1 MKAKEGKL
9 RICIFLLIAVNGL
22 AAFLFYK
29 YGISGFHVTILVFLT
44 LLCIITAT
52 IRNKAF
58 RINAI
63 VLLSL
68 LLVSEMCLRI
78 AKKGFP
84 NYIEN
89 NSTSIFCMYQSRS
102 FGTSGRLIHGLY
114 INRPNS
120 KRTEKKVEFQYLH
133 KYNEMGLR
141 DTALFFYRN
150 KKNILLLGD
159 SYTEGVG
166 APVDSTGPRSVE
178 YHLKEMGKNYAVI
191 NAGVSGSDIVY
202 AFELLDTLFKQ
213 TQPKIV
219 LYNLHYSDI
228 DDIMFKGGDERF
240 TNGTR
245 KAFWWEYLYSFSCI
259 YRIISNRILHLNPDA
274 TTKDDFNFALEVIK
288 QKVVDFNEYCSK
300 NKAIFVLIITPGPN
314 ELYNTYHFANAFNLE
329 PTIKELDSPVNYI
342 NTQQILT
349 DEINRSNDVDKYY
362 HRLDFHLTAY
372 GYWLWGKIVASGL
385 RNIPD

>member
-1 MKAKEGKL
+1 MTAERSNL
-9 RICIFLLIAVNGL
+9 RKWIFLFLVLNGIS
-22 AAFLFYK
+22 AFLFYK
-29 YGISGFHVTILVFLT
+29 YGFSGFHVTILVFVT
-44 LLCIITAT
+44 LLCIIFNN
-52 IRNKAF
+52 IKNKVI

-63 VLLSL
+63 VVLSL
-68 LLVSEMCLRI
+68 LLVAEVSLRI
-78 AKKGFP
+78 TKKGFP

-102 FGTSGRLIHGLY
+102 FGTSDGLIY

-120 KRTEKKVEFQYLH
+120 ERIEEKVEFRYLH
-133 KYNEMGLR
+133 KYNEIGLR
-141 DTALFFYRN
+141 DTALSFYGN
-150 KKNILLLGD
+150 KKNILILGD

-166 APVDSTGPRSVE
+166 APADSTGPKSVE
-178 YHLKEMGKNYAVI
+178 YHLNAMGKHYAVV

-202 AFELLDTLFKQ
+202 AYQLLDTIFKQ

-228 DDIMFKGGDERF
+228 DDIMFRGGDERF
-240 TNGTR
+240 SNGAR

-259 YRIISNRILHLNPDA
+259 YRIISNRLLHLNPDA
-274 TTKDDFNFALEVIK
+274 TTKEDFNFALGVIK
-288 QKVVDFNEYCSK
+288 QKVIDFNEYCSK

-329 PTIKELDSPVNYI
+329 TTILELDSPVNYI
-342 NTQQILT
+342 NTQQLLT
-349 DEINRSNDVDKYY
+349 DEINRSNDIDKYY

-372 GYWLWGKIVASGL
+372 GYWLWGEIVASGL
-385 RNIPD
+385 KNVAD

>member
-1 MKAKEGKL
+1 ML
-9 RICIFLLIAVNGL
+9 YIL
-22 AAFLFYK
+22 AA
-29 YGISGFHVTILVFLT
+29 TIKSNV
-44 LLCIITAT
+44 I
-52 IRNKAF
+52 
-58 RINAI
+58 RINLI
-63 VLLSL
+63 VFLSL
-68 LLVSEMCLRI
+68 LLVSEVYLRI
-78 AKKGFP
+78 SGKGFP

-89 NSTSIFCMYQSRS
+89 NSTSLFCMYQSRS
-102 FGTSGRLIHGLY
+102 FGASGRLTNGLY

-120 KRTEKKVEFQYLH
+120 ERTEKKVEFQYRH

-141 DTALFFYRN
+141 DTALSFYRN

-178 YHLKEMGKNYAVI
+178 YHLKETGKNYTVI

-259 YRIISNRILHLNPDA
+259 YRIISNRLLHLNPD
-274 TTKDDFNFALEVIK
+274 TSTKDDFNFALEVIK

-329 PTIKELDSPVNYI
+329 TTIKELDTPVNYI

-349 DEINRSNDVDKYY
+349 DEINRSNDVDRYF

-385 RNIPD
+385 KNVPD

>member
-1 MKAKEGKL
+1 MEMEKKV
-9 RICIFLLIAVNGL
+9 RIWIFLLVVINISF
-22 AAFLFYK
+22 AFLFFR
-29 YGISGFHVTILVFLT
+29 YGISGFHVTVLVYLT
-44 LLCIITAT
+44 LLYIIAAT
-52 IRNKAF
+52 IKSNVI
-58 RINAI
+58 RINLI
-63 VLLSL
+63 VFLSL
-68 LLVSEMCLRI
+68 LLVSEVYLRI
-78 AKKGFP
+78 SKKGFP

-89 NSTSIFCMYQSRS
+89 NSTSLFCMYQSRS
-102 FGTSGRLIHGLY
+102 FGTSGRLLNGLY

-120 KRTEKKVEFQYLH
+120 ERTEKKVEFQYNH
-133 KYNEMGLR
+133 RYNEMGLR
-141 DTALFFYRN
+141 DTVLSFYRN

-166 APVDSTGPRSVE
+166 APADSSGPRAVE
-178 YHLKEMGKNYAVI
+178 YHLKEMGKNYDVI

-202 AFELLDTLFKQ
+202 AYGLLDTLFKQ

-240 TNGTR
+240 TNGAR
-245 KAFWWEYLYSFSCI
+245 KAFWWEYIYSFSCI
-259 YRIISNRILHLNPDA
+259 YRIVSNRILHLNPDT
-274 TTKDDFNFALEVIK
+274 TTKDDFNFALEEIK

-329 PTIKELDSPVNYI
+329 TTIKELDSPVNYI

-385 RNIPD
+385 KNIPD